1 MTTVIDLWIT
11 ESPGSTLPGFGDPLV
26 LAAESFSRAH
36 PGFEVRVRKVEVH
49 LMPEAVAEAIAQGN
63 PPDVVEYTYSSTQTA
78 LDTRAAD
85 GSPMFVPIRRAVA
98 GRTEILGE
106 RVVIEDLVPTVREYY
121 SVGGELVSVPSMVT
135 TNLLYANKTVLDR
148 AGIGQL
154 PVTWKDL
161 TAACAAVA
169 ALPDGPGH
177 GVSWPNYG
185 WVFHQELAGQ
195 GALLTDGGNGRTG
208 RATRVF
214 LDSPE
219 LLAYVGWWK
228 EMLDSGHYL
237 PTEELHYF
245 TCMQAFARQEIAF
258 VVTSSAV
265 GQMMV
270 GMAAE
275 AGFELTATQLPRPD
289 AQRSPGG
296 PVGGHSLFLTAG
308 LPKEKEDGALA
319 FLQHQLDERH
329 AVARISTPGNP
340 MTSLPITQAAYER
353 TSADDWTDPF
363 PGFRSALAQV
373 TSAEQT
379 PAAAGPMVGSLN
391 SINVV
396 LTEAVADILLR
407 DAEPVAR
414 LRAATEEAQQVLD
427 RYNAAALAYPP
438 VTPDDLSAG

>member
-1 MTTVIDLWIT
+1 VTTVIDLWIT

-26 LAAESFSRAH
+26 LAAESFNRAH
-36 PGFEVRVRKVEVH
+36 PEFEVRIRRVEVH
-49 LMPEAVAEAIAQGN
+49 LMPEAVVEAIAQGT

-85 GSPMFVPIRRAVA
+85 GAPMFVPIQRAIA

-106 RVVIEDLVPTVREYY
+106 PVVVEDLVPTVRRYY

-135 TNLLYANKTVLDR
+135 TNLLYGNKTVLDR
-148 AGIGQL
+148 AGIERM

-161 TAACAAVA
+161 TAACATLA

-195 GALLTDGGNGRTG
+195 DALLTNGGNGRTG

-219 LLAYVGWWK
+219 MLGYASWWK
-228 EMLDSGHYL
+228 EMLESGYYL

-275 AGFELTATQLPRPD
+275 AGFELTAGQLPRPD
-289 AQRSPGG
+289 EQRSPGG
-296 PVGGHSLFLTAG
+296 PLGGHSLFLTAG

-319 FLQHQLDERH
+319 FLQHQLNAEH
-329 AVARISTPGNP
+329 AVTRISVPGNP
-340 MTSLPITQAAYER
+340 MTSLPITQASYER
-353 TSADDWTDPF
+353 TKAAGWADPF
-363 PGFRSALAQV
+363 PGFQCATAQV
-373 TSAEQT
+373 TSAERT
-379 PAAAGPMVGSLN
+379 PAAAGPMVGNLN
-391 SINVV
+391 GINVV
-396 LTEAVADILLR
+396 LTEAMADVLLR
-407 DAEPVAR
+407 DAEPAAR
-414 LRAATEEAQQVLD
+414 FRAATEEAQHLLD

-438 VTPDDLSAG
+438 VTPDDLLAG